1 MNVRHIRQS
10 SSLLNSFLHKKP
22 HRRVKASTR
31 NTSSTLLHK
40 IFQGPL
46 ATNCN
51 AQEESTYNKSSPLTP
66 SDTLFFF
73 FFKFFEFFL
82 GSFQTVQHCHCS
94 GWVTQSETTSRL
106 PEALLVFFIFLF
118 IRRNQTINRTYKNRA
133 RRILELCF
141 T

>member
-51 AQEESTYNKSSPLTP
+51 AQEESTYNKSSHLTP

-73 FFKFFEFFL
+73 FFNFLNFFL
-82 GSFQTVQHCHCS
+82 EASKLCS
-94 GWVTQSETTSRL
+94 TAIARVGLHNLKPPADYQKHYWFSLSSSSLE
-106 PEALLVFFIFLF
+106 E
-118 IRRNQTINRTYKNRA
+118 IRQ
-133 RRILELCF
+133 
-141 T
+141 